1 MRSGLVTGAC
11 SRAALVALVGLAAA
25 CGTAEPPEGP
35 TPEFEDDRPAT
46 IAATERAFSTWR
58 GQGLE
63 RYRFRWQ
70 RTCFCPVELISPAIV
85 TVRGGVVVA
94 AELEEGG
101 SAVPAGDLGRYQTI
115 DDVFGAVFDA
125 IQENAYL
132 IRVRYHPER
141 GYPETLY
148 VDRDLRIADE
158 EFGLEIGEVTPL
170 P

>member
-1 MRSGLVTGAC
+1 MRSGIARGGFWRGALL
-11 SRAALVALVGLAAA
+11 AVAGLATA

-46 IAATERAFSTWR
+46 IAATEQAFSTWR
-58 GQGLE
+58 AQGLE

-85 TVRGGVVVA
+85 TVRDGVVVA
-94 AELEEGG
+94 AELEEDG

-125 IQENAYL
+125 IRGNAYL
-132 IRVRYHPER
+132 IRVRYHPQQ

-158 EFGLEIGEVTPL
+158 EFGLEIGVVTPL